1 MSASLEELTVDPH
14 AVLARLRATAP
25 VAWVSALGGFLVT
38 RRDLVVEVLRDDV
51 AFTVDDPRFST
62 ARVVGHSMLSRDGEE
77 HARHRAAFAGA
88 WRKASIRATFAGWVR
103 GEADRLV
110 AQVRPAGSA
119 ELREALAGPLAAA
132 AMRRALGLEH
142 LAVAD
147 VLGWYRDIVAAVSA
161 LSAGRAL
168 PASGTSAYAALRDA
182 VADTVATQAPT
193 LTREEASSNAAILLF
208 GGIETTE
215 GMIATLLLHLLAD
228 QGTLRSVRE
237 DRALLSAAV
246 EESLRLEPAA
256 AVVDRYATSGVDLA
270 GVHIPQGALVVVSLA
285 AANRD
290 PAAFEDP
297 DRFDLHR
304 PTGRSNLAFATGP
317 HVCLGM
323 HLARLEALAAAEAVL
338 DGLPDLALDHDA
350 STPPSGLV
358 FRKPARVVAR
368 WQRSEF
374 LAG

>member
-147 VLGWYRDIVAAVSA
+147 VLGWNRDIVGAVSA

-182 VADTVATQAPT
+182 VADTVAAQAPT

-228 QGTLRSVRE
+228 QDTLQSVRE

-297 DRFDLHR
+297 DRFDVHR
-304 PTGRSNLAFATGP
+304 PAGRSNLAFATGP

-338 DGLPDLALDHDA
+338 DGLPGLVLDHDA

-358 FRKPARVVAR
+358 FRKPTRVVAR
-368 WQRSEF
+368 WQRSES

>member
-1 MSASLEELTVDPH
+1 
-14 AVLARLRATAP
+14 

-110 AQVRPAGSA
+110 AQVRPAGIA

-228 QGTLRSVRE
+228 QDTLQSVRE

-297 DRFDLHR
+297 DRFDVHR
-304 PTGRSNLAFATGP
+304 PAGRSNLAFATGP

-368 WQRSEF
+368 WQRSES

>member
-1 MSASLEELTVDPH
+1 
-14 AVLARLRATAP
+14 
-25 VAWVSALGGFLVT
+25 
-38 RRDLVVEVLRDDV
+38 
-51 AFTVDDPRFST
+51 
-62 ARVVGHSMLSRDGEE
+62 
-77 HARHRAAFAGA
+77 
-88 WRKASIRATFAGWVR
+88 
-103 GEADRLV
+103 
-110 AQVRPAGSA
+110 
-119 ELREALAGPLAAA
+119 
-132 AMRRALGLEH
+132 
-142 LAVAD
+142 

-323 HLARLEALAAAEAVL
+323 HLARLEALAAAEAIL
-338 DGLPDLALDHDA
+338 DGLPDLVLDHDA

-358 FRKPARVVAR
+358 FRKPARVVGR

>member
-1 MSASLEELTVDPH
+1 VSASLEELTVDPH

-25 VAWVSALGGFLVT
+25 VAWVPALGGFLVT

-110 AQVRPAGSA
+110 AQVRPAGIA

-228 QGTLRSVRE
+228 QDTLRSVRE

-304 PTGRSNLAFATGP
+304 PAGRSNLAFATGP

-338 DGLPDLALDHDA
+338 DGLPGLVLDHDT

-358 FRKPARVVAR
+358 FRKPARVVAW

>member
-88 WRKASIRATFAGWVR
+88 WRKASIRATFTGWVR

-110 AQVRPAGSA
+110 AQVRPAGIA

-161 LSAGRAL
+161 LSAGHAL

-228 QGTLRSVRE
+228 QDTLRSVRE

-304 PTGRSNLAFATGP
+304 PAGRSNLAFATGP

-368 WQRSEF
+368 WQRSES